1 MTVVAD
7 AGPLMALAK
16 IHGLEALFQLFPS
29 VAIPPAVHDE
39 AIRRGREL
47 GAADAIALDEALAA
61 GRLKLAVSPVGALPE
76 DDLLGAGEEETI
88 LVAIEQRAEWAL
100 LDDLVARH
108 AAARNFQVARVPT
121 RVKGTLGVIVS
132 ATQAGHLSPA
142 AAIRLVTRIGDRP
155 DIWIHERLCQQVIAT
170 LRDIG

>member
-16 IHGLEALFQLFPS
+16 IHGLEALFQLFSS

-47 GAADAIALDEALAA
+47 GAADAIALEQALAA
-61 GRLKLAVSPVGALPE
+61 GHLRLAVPPVRSLPKGE
-76 DDLLGAGEEETI
+76 LLGAGEEETI
-88 LVAIEQRAEWAL
+88 LVAIEQRAKWAL
-100 LDDLVARH
+100 LDDLVARRT
-108 AAARNFQVARVPT
+108 AARHFQVARVPT

-132 ATQAGHLSPA
+132 ATQAGHLA
-142 AAIRLVTRIGDRP
+142 LDEAIRLVTRISDRP
-155 DIWIHERLCQQVIAT
+155 DIWIRERLCQMVIAT